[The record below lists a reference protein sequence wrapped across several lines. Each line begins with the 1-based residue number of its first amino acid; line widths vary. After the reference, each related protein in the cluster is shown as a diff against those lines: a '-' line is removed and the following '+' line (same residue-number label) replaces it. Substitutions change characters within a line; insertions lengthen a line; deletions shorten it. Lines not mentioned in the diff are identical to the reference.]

1 MGSIFTILSAFI
13 GYKLFKVQTDS
24 ILSLLSIFVIVLN
37 SISSTT
43 FIFDSK
49 GYGKFI
55 RSIPRSYEKHRNVLF
70 LNIFIAIFSF
80 FIFYF
85 ITGTILKIFLKEFQ
99 FNIYMICYILF
110 IGLFLSGISVSTVT
124 LKDGKFMTPMIGVL
138 SIIFNKFFMGFR
150 EPEYWYV
157 FIKDDNVTNLQRF
170 EHILKSPQTI
180 MLLTLLVGAFLMIT
194 YKIALLGIRKRW

>member
-1 MGSIFTILSAFI
+1 
-13 GYKLFKVQTDS
+13 
-24 ILSLLSIFVIVLN
+24 
-37 SISSTT
+37 
-43 FIFDSK
+43 
-49 GYGKFI
+49 
-55 RSIPRSYEKHRNVLF
+55 
-70 LNIFIAIFSF
+70 
-80 FIFYF
+80 
-85 ITGTILKIFLKEFQ
+85 
-99 FNIYMICYILF
+99 MICYILF